1 MIEILDK
8 KKLKLK
14 DIAYY
19 SEIVFKNSS
28 STALLVS
35 DSVCITLYSRYTLS
49 TLFITDTLSLEQTAH
64 IELN

>member
-35 DSVCITLYSRYTLS
+35 DSVLS
-49 TLFITDTLSLEQTAH
+49 FFIADTH
-64 IELN
+64 